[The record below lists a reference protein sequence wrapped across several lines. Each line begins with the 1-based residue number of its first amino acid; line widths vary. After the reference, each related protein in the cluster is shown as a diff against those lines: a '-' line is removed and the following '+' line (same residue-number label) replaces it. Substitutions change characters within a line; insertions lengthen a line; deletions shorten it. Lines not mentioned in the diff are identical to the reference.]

1 MIPLR
6 DNLRC
11 STFPLMTLILI
22 ALNCAAF
29 FVELMVQGNGSAEA
43 FFGSY
48 TMVPAEFLHAFAS
61 ADPSLIGAALL
72 SMFTA
77 MFLHGGWMHLIGNML
92 YLFAFGRGIEARLG
106 RVWYIAFYLLSGVLA
121 AALHIWSDPT
131 SSVPTLGASGAIA
144 GVLGGYLLFWPKAD
158 VKGIFMLGIFP
169 IFFTAKAFWFLLFWG
184 AMQVFEIVSS
194 IGSVTGGGGVAYW
207 AHVGGFAAGIVLALL
222 WKQWRPNSDVCV
234 IPAACP
240 CPDEKSEEKTDDEE

>member
-11 STFPLMTLILI
+11 LSFPLVTLILI

-29 FVELMVQGNGSAEA
+29 VIELMVQGSGSAES
-43 FFGSY
+43 FFGTY
-48 TMVPAEFLHAFAS
+48 TMVPAEVMKAFAS
-61 ADPSLIGAALL
+61 ADPHLIGAAVL

-92 YLFAFGRGIEARLG
+92 YLFAFGKGIEARLG
-106 RVWYIAFYLLSGVLA
+106 RVRYVVFYLLCGVLA
-121 AALHIWSDPT
+121 AVLHIWSDPT
-131 SSVPTLGASGAIA
+131 SMVPTLGASGAIA

-169 IFFTAKAFWFLLFWG
+169 IFFTAKAFWFLLFW
-184 AMQVFEIVSS
+184 ACMQVFEIVQS
-194 IGSVTGGGGVAYW
+194 IGSVGAGGGVAYW
-207 AHVGGFAAGIVLALL
+207 AHVGGFAAGLLLALA
-222 WKQWRPNSDVCV
+222 WKAYRPNSDVCV
-234 IPAACP
+234 IPTVCP
-240 CPDEKSEEKTDDEE
+240 CPDEKSEEKSDDEE